1 MHLTRIIGLGKKQA
15 RLYYD
20 AGLDTL
26 SKIAK
31 WDPEKMRQMLIKFVD
46 RTGFDGTAP
55 TPSEATFTVKLA
67 RYLPKIV
74 EY

>member
-1 MHLTRIIGLGKKQA
+1 MHLTRIIGLGKKRA

-20 AGLDTL
+20 AGFDTL
-26 SKIAK
+26 GKIAK
-31 WDPEKMRQMLIKFVD
+31 WDPEEMRQMLIKFVD
-46 RTGFDGTAP
+46 RTDFDGTAS
-55 TPSEATFTVKLA
+55 TSSEAAFTVKLA

>member
-1 MHLTRIIGLGKKQA
+1 MHLTRIIGLRKKRA

-20 AGLDTL
+20 AGFGTL

-31 WDPEKMRQMLIKFVD
+31 WEPEKMRQMLIKFVD
-46 RTGFDGTAP
+46 RTDFDGTAS
-55 TPSEATFTVKLA
+55 TPSEAAFTVKLA
-67 RYLPKIV
+67 RYLLNIV